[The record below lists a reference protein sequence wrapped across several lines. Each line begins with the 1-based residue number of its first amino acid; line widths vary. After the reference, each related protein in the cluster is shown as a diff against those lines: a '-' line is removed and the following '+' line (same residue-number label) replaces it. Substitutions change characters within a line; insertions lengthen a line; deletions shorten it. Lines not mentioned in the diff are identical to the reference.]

1 MTLKN
6 ENNES
11 EEISSKPL
19 EISNSRISTEESV
32 TNNNHKRKERKRDN
46 GEYSAK
52 NITVLEGLEGVRKRP
67 AMYIGSTGKKGFHHL
82 AIECIDNSIDEAL
95 AGYCDLIQV
104 KLKKDGSISIYDN
117 GRGIPVAEHPKKK
130 VSTLEVIFTSLH
142 SGGKFD
148 SKSYAISGG
157 LHGVGLAV
165 VNACSEWA
173 IITVWRN
180 GKKYQ
185 LKCGKGRI
193 IEPLKEVPLKDDR
206 SSEDT
211 GTMINF
217 FPDPEIFTSIDREE
231 FSFDFEF
238 LESHL
243 RDLAYLNPIEID
255 LIDEREFHK
264 EEINYLFE
272 GGLND

>member
-104 KLKKDGSISIYDN
+104 KLKKDGSISKYDN

-165 VNACSEWA
+165 VNACSEWTE
-173 IITVWRN
+173 ITVWRN
-180 GKKYQ
+180 GKKFF
-185 LKCGKGRI
+185 LRCGEGKI
-193 IEPLKEVPLKDDR
+193 YDHVKEVPLGENESPNK
-206 SSEDT
+206 T
-211 GTMINF
+211 GTEIRF
-217 FPDPEIFTSIDREE
+217 RPDPKIFTSIPKEE
-231 FSFDFEF
+231 FEFDF
-238 LESHL
+238 
-243 RDLAYLNPIEID
+243 DYL
-255 LIDEREFHK
+255 
-264 EEINYLFE
+264 
-272 GGLND
+272 